1 MSNEMCRMN
10 DEATVRDNRSEDI
23 DVRKEA
29 AEVMTDS
36 RVDELLALDN
46 NINSIKACVDSLN
59 PVINGVCASV
69 TAWKEIDKEMLAM
82 DLHFKAFAKEMDNNL
97 EKYKSRIP
105 VIEKQLEVV
114 NVGLVK
120 ILDYVI
126 AMDAK
131 TEAEMNMKMK
141 MMERVDLFL
150 NTLST
155 TMMNL
160 L

>member
-1 MSNEMCRMN
+1 MSNEMCRVN

-46 NINSIKACVDSLN
+46 NINSIKSCVDSLE
-59 PVINGVCASV
+59 PIVNGVCASV

>member
-1 MSNEMCRMN
+1 VN

-46 NINSIKACVDSLN
+46 NINSIKSCVDSLE
-59 PVINGVCASV
+59 PIVNGVCASV